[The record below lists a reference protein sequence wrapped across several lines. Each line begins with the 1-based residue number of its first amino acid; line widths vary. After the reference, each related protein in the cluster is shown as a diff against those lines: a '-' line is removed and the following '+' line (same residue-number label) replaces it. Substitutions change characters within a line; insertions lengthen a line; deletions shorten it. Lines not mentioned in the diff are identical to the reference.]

1 MSEQEILNA
10 VQDIFRDNFD
20 DDTLEITRST
30 CADDIE
36 DWDSLEQINLLTA
49 IEKKFNIKF
58 KLADVR
64 GLKDVGDLL
73 DLVARMVYKP
83 CLPEGAREYVRRHP
97 AAFFRTTKEPAMN
110 HYTLAEMTPGLTE
123 EFTVTVTP
131 EMMDA
136 FRAITGDVSPIHID
150 ADYARGRGFPGRV
163 VYGMLGASFFSTLAG
178 VYLPGEHCLLHGV
191 ECKFAK
197 PIFIGDTLTVKGTV
211 VGVSEIGSEAEIKA
225 VITNQDGKRVT
236 RGIIK
241 AGLAK

>member
-49 IEKKFNIKF
+49 MEKKF
-58 KLADVR
+58 
-64 GLKDVGDLL
+64 GLKSKLERG
-73 DLVARMVYKP
+73 P
-83 CLPEGAREYVRRHP
+83 REYARRHP

-197 PIFIGDTLTVKGTV
+197 PIFIGDTLTIKGTV

>member
-1 MSEQEILNA
+1 MTEQEILNA

-20 DDTLEITRST
+20 DDLGITRST

-64 GLKDVGDLL
+64 GQGRGRPAGSGCTDGV
-73 DLVARMVYKP
+73 KP
-83 CLPEGAREYVRRHP
+83 CLPGGPRIRK
-97 AAFFRTTKEPAMN
+97 AASCRLFRTTKRPAMN

-136 FRAITGDVSPIHID
+136 FRAITGTSPPTSTPTTPGD
-150 ADYARGRGFPGRV
+150 AGTGRV
-163 VYGMLGASFFSTLAG
+163 VYGMQGASFSLRWRASICPASTACCTAWSASLPSPFSSA
-178 VYLPGEHCLLHGV
+178 
-191 ECKFAK
+191 
-197 PIFIGDTLTVKGTV
+197 
-211 VGVSEIGSEAEIKA
+211 
-225 VITNQDGKRVT
+225 T
-236 RGIIK
+236 R
-241 AGLAK
+241 

>member
-1 MSEQEILNA
+1 
-10 VQDIFRDNFD
+10 
-20 DDTLEITRST
+20 
-30 CADDIE
+30 
-36 DWDSLEQINLLTA
+36 
-49 IEKKFNIKF
+49 
-58 KLADVR
+58 
-64 GLKDVGDLL
+64 
-73 DLVARMVYKP
+73 
-83 CLPEGAREYVRRHP
+83 
-97 AAFFRTTKEPAMN
+97 MN

-136 FRAITGDVSPIHID
+136 C
-150 ADYARGRGFPGRV
+150 RV

-197 PIFIGDTLTVKGTV
+197 PIFIGDTLTIKGTV
-211 VGVSEIGSEAEIKA
+211 VNVSEIGSEAEIKA